1 MLVKPGLRLRSA
13 VCGAEVIIV
22 RTAAAEL
29 DLRCGGQ
36 PMLPFDAPAAAA
48 AEESAI
54 TPGLDGGVLLG
65 KRYGGD
71 DLEILCTK
79 PGLGSLSI
87 GDEPLPVLEPKKLPS
102 SD

>member
-13 VCGAEVIIV
+13 VCSAEVIIV
-22 RTAAAEL
+22 RTTEAEL
-29 DLRCGGQ
+29 DVRCGGR
-36 PMLPFDAPAAAA
+36 PMLSFDDPPPAGEPAAAA
-48 AEESAI
+48 
-54 TPGLDGGVLLG
+54 GLDHGTLLG
-65 KRYGGD
+65 KRYGTA

-79 PGLGSLSI
+79 AGPGSMSI

>member
-22 RTAAAEL
+22 RTAEAEL
-29 DLRCGGQ
+29 DLRCGGE
-36 PMLPFDAPAAAA
+36 PMLPFDATAPGGTTALA
-48 AEESAI
+48 S
-54 TPGLDGGVLLG
+54 GLDQGILLG
-65 KRYGGD
+65 KRYGAD

-79 PGLGSLSI
+79 PGKGTLSI